1 MFWSH
6 NPYELP
12 VGAWKS
18 MDEDAKGLLMS
29 GKLSK
34 TTMGKD
40 IEILADDGALDSF
53 SIGYQ
58 TIKEKWNQLKGCND
72 LIDIHV
78 KEVSWVNFACNE
90 ESLLQ
95 EMKSALRNGEL
106 PTKREF
112 EKLLRGSM
120 QLSKSQAQNI
130 VARYDDS
137 PIETKSDDIFD
148 LMALLPQ

>member
-1 MFWSH
+1 
-6 NPYELP
+6 
-12 VGAWKS
+12 
-18 MDEDAKGLLMS
+18 
-29 GKLSK
+29 
-34 TTMGKD
+34 
-40 IEILADDGALDSF
+40 
-53 SIGYQ
+53 
-58 TIKEKWNQLKGCND
+58 
-72 LIDIHV
+72 
-78 KEVSWVNFACNE
+78 
-90 ESLLQ
+90 
-95 EMKSALRNGEL
+95 MKSALRNGEL